1 MLWDRSGGGGDG
13 GGGGGGMLGVVYI
26 NSFTE
31 TYYK

>member
-31 TYYK
+31 TY